1 MCPSTNWL
9 YGRAIHWSGATI
21 RVDSSSSSVKSDIDD
36 EAVESD
42 DVDVKSDNEED
53 VETNRDIQQSRQVFR
68 GVEETRG
75 KEYVKE
81 ELKKEGMKIFSI
93 VSTDKNQDGRGRGAS
108 AGSRGNKLSR
118 VNNYKRKQKES
129 KTYGSNKAD
138 RG

>member
-1 MCPSTNWL
+1 MELREQKGLNNEGEDTLSTPSTDAL
-9 YGRAIHWSGATI
+9 VAGTDT
-21 RVDSSSSSVKSDIDD
+21 V
-36 EAVESD
+36 
-42 DVDVKSDNEED
+42 NEED